1 MRFKGKLIGALVGS
15 LAGPMGTLLG
25 GLLGHL
31 FDRADEEAKTLA
43 SLRPGDSITSAQLD
57 FLTSLIG
64 LSVAVTGV
72 GGEAR
77 AAEIGALKA
86 FFREDFPYSPE
97 EQATLERII
106 DESFRKRRELD
117 VGALCRHYK
126 STSSPA
132 GRLLLLRLV
141 FKITAAVPPGPR
153 PAQLALIRVIGER
166 LDVEASVLR
175 TLEAEFLY
183 HGGRRD
189 RDAAGG
195 PGAAE
200 ALSCEQ
206 AYAILGIPPEAAD
219 QAVRSRYRRMAAQH
233 HPDRVAN
240 LGEEFVTIAEE
251 KFKLISQAYT
261 VIGRERGWDA
271 GQP

>member
-57 FLTSLIG
+57 FLSSLIG
-64 LSVAVTGV
+64 LSVAVIGV

-86 FFREDFPYSPE
+86 FFRESFPYTPE
-97 EQATLERII
+97 DQAALERII
-106 DESFRKRRELD
+106 DESFRKRQELD
-117 VGALCRHYK
+117 IGALCRYYK

-132 GRLLLLRLV
+132 GRLLLLRLL

-153 PAQLALIRVIGER
+153 PAQLALIGVIGAR
-166 LDVEASVLR
+166 LDVEPSVLR
-175 TLEAEFLY
+175 ALEAEFLY
-183 HGGRRD
+183 QRGQREREPGGR
-189 RDAAGG
+189 AGT
-195 PGAAE
+195 AE
-200 ALSCEQ
+200 SLSDEQ

-240 LGEEFVTIAEE
+240 LGEEFVRIAEE
-251 KFKLISQAYT
+251 KFKLISQAYS

-271 GQP
+271 G